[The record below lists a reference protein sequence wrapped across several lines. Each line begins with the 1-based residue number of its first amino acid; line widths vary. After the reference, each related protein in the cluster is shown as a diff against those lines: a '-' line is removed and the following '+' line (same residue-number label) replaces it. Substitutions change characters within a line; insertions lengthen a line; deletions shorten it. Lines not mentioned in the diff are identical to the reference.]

1 MKPLVAVIL
10 THKNQTQPNTRTYT
24 VYNKDGHPLER
35 MEVPDHGQGAHEAHS
50 HFAIHYRLSTAPWTD
65 KLADI
70 VRYREPWETPRLQR
84 CK

>member
-10 THKNQTQPNTRTYT
+10 TNKDPINHTRTYT
-24 VYNKDGHPLER
+24 VYNC
-35 MEVPDHGQGAHEAHS
+35 HGDILTRYECADTAQGAVDVHATC
-50 HFAIHYRLSTAPWTD
+50 AIHYRLSIAPWTE